1 MDVLQHTEYPDGHVW
16 FKANVGN
23 REFDEIID
31 FAAHRKDYVKVD
43 RTLLVNGVWVNGE
56 KYISQFEFNKLQYE
70 LEEYQEVN
78 GMMCSEIEGL
88 KKEIESL
95 KKYNIVCTKRNYDL
109 NEEIQQI
116 ERVSDSRWEANINLT
131 DTLIAAEEEN
141 QKLIDKNWELEKAY
155 MHSRDY
161 ILSPDGEEW
170 YKPMC
175 VSPNILSTY
184 YHRIPIGKVI

>member
-1 MDVLQHTEYPDGHVW
+1 MDVLQYTKYPDGHVW
-16 FKANVGN
+16 FKANVGD
-23 REFDEIID
+23 REYDEILD
-31 FAAHRKDYVKVD
+31 FTANRKDYVKVD

-56 KYISQFEFNKLQYE
+56 KYIPQFEYNKLKYK
-70 LEEYQEVN
+70 LEEYEEVN
-78 GMMCSEIEGL
+78 GLMCSENAGQT
-88 KKEIESL
+88 KEIFEL
-95 KKYNIVCTKRNYDL
+95 QDAL
-109 NEEIQQI
+109 IQ
-116 ERVSDSRWEANINLT
+116 
-131 DTLIAAEEEN
+131 AEEEN